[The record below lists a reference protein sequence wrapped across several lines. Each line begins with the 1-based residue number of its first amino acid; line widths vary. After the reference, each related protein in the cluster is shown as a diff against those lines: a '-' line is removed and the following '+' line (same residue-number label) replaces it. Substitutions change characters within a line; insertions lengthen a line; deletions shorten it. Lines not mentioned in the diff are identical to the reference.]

1 MSSRPRGAQSSPNQR
16 PKKKTKKKTNRNRRC
31 RLISRPSSPPKKQTN
46 KQTNK
51 QKTKR
56 PSTIPSSRTRR
67 IDGDLVGASIG
78 CRRISV
84 VVIGCRRSTES
95 DAGER
100 ETPFRVAD
108 HRLRQR
114 CRFARRR
121 GNSVRPGTS
130 SSFPDHIFSF
140 SQWKQTKEEALE
152 RPVSIQDC
160 RRRACFIQ
168 WLTSSNSVAL
178 DRFHRSR

>member
-1 MSSRPRGAQSSPNQR
+1 MKSDWSCKSHRRELGHKKRWHFDEQPAARCAVVAKPTSE
-16 PKKKTKKKTNRNRRC
+16 KKTKKKTNRNRRC

-140 SQWKQTKEEALE
+140 SQ
-152 RPVSIQDC
+152 
-160 RRRACFIQ
+160 
-168 WLTSSNSVAL
+168 
-178 DRFHRSR
+178 